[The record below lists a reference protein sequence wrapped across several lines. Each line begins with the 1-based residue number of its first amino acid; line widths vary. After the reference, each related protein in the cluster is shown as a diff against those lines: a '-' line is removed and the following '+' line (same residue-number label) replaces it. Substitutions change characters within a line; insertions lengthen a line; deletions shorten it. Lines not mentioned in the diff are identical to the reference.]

1 MWTWVSIQPGITV
14 SPLRSTVGFCLALA
28 MLVMRPASMTI
39 SWFFRTRPL
48 PSIKAPVLITV
59 GCAMASAA
67 RKGRAKHLR
76 SMRFLVEPAYRV
88 PEARRIETHMSTFH
102 RLIAALVLLAF
113 CSGCSIKKLAVN
125 KLGNM
130 LASSG
135 SNFESDEDPEL
146 VAAAIPFGL
155 KLYEGLLAES
165 PKHTGLLLAAESG
178 FTEYSYA
185 FVDLKAEE
193 AKEQS
198 LDQADALRERARKLY
213 LRANRYGMR
222 GLEARYPVFGAAL
235 DNDAVSALKRVR
247 KADVPLLY
255 WTAASLGLAVSSSK
269 GSPEMIAQLPLVE
282 MIVNRIAELD
292 ETFDNGAVPEFLIT
306 LEAARSG
313 VKLEDQ
319 EKAMRQHFDR
329 AIEISK
335 GKRAGTYVSFAENAS
350 VPAQN
355 AAEFKSLLEKALAV
369 DVDADPDT
377 RLANVIAQRRA
388 RWLLAHQ
395 SELFLEQH

>member
-1 MWTWVSIQPGITV
+1 
-14 SPLRSTVGFCLALA
+14 
-28 MLVMRPASMTI
+28 
-39 SWFFRTRPL
+39 
-48 PSIKAPVLITV
+48 
-59 GCAMASAA
+59 
-67 RKGRAKHLR
+67 
-76 SMRFLVEPAYRV
+76 
-88 PEARRIETHMSTFH
+88 MSTFH

-165 PKHTGLLLAAESG
+165 PKHTGLLLAAASG
-178 FTEYSYA
+178 FTEYAYA

-193 AKEQS
+193 AKEES
-198 LDQADALRERARKLY
+198 VDRAEALRERARKLY

-222 GLEARYPVFGAAL
+222 GLEARYPGFGAAL

-269 GSPEMIAQLPLVE
+269 GSPEMIGQLPLVE
-282 MIVNRIAELD
+282 MIVNRVAELD

-329 AIEISK
+329 AMEISK

>member
-1 MWTWVSIQPGITV
+1 M
-14 SPLRSTVGFCLALA
+14 
-28 MLVMRPASMTI
+28 
-39 SWFFRTRPL
+39 
-48 PSIKAPVLITV
+48 
-59 GCAMASAA
+59 SAA
-67 RKGRAKHLR
+67 
-76 SMRFLVEPAYRV
+76 YRL
-88 PEARRIETHMSTFH
+88 A
-102 RLIAALVLLAF
+102 AALCLLVL
-113 CSGCSIKKLAVN
+113 STGCSVKKLAVN

-135 SNFESDEDPEL
+135 STFESDEDPEL

-165 PKHTGLLLAAESG
+165 PKHTGLLLAAASG
-178 FTEYSYA
+178 FTEYAYA

-193 AKEQS
+193 AKEES
-198 LDQADALRERARKLY
+198 VDRAEALRERARKLY

-222 GLEARYPVFGAAL
+222 GLEARYPGFGAAL
-235 DNDAVSALKRVR
+235 DNDAVTALKRVR

-255 WTAASLGLAVSSSK
+255 WTAASLGLAISSSK
-269 GSPEMIAQLPLVE
+269 GDPGMIGQLPLVE
-282 MIVNRIAELD
+282 MIVNRVAELD

-329 AIEISK
+329 AMEISK

-388 RWLLAHQ
+388 RWLLQHQ
-395 SELFLEQH
+395 NELFLDAPPKGQ